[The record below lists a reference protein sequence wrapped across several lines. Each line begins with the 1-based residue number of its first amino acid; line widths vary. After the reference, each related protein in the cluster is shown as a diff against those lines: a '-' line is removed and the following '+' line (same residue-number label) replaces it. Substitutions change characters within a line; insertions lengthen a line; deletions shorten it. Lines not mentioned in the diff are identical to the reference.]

1 MNKKISN
8 TLTYIVFLLLGV
20 LLLWL
25 CFRKINFSDVL
36 DYIKTAKYSWM
47 LLSLACLGISL
58 FFRALRW
65 NILIESLGYKTR
77 VSTTYESVLIAYF
90 ANTVFPRLG
99 EVTRCGTLTKKE
111 NIPFDKSFGTV
122 ISERVLDLAI
132 LFAMALLVILFQW
145 NLLGSLITSW
155 LNPLIESLRNNVL
168 LGGIAIT
175 AFIAFCA
182 TIVFFFRKKKS
193 ILAKNKLYQKL
204 ASLWNGFLDGIKTI
218 FTMEKKGLFIFYTL
232 LIWGFYVVMT
242 WLPFYMLPETSHL
255 GLTEAVKR
263 YHPWIFSGAIET
275 AAPDLQAGDIVT
287 VVDSKN
293 NILGTGFAE
302 AGNIAVKVLA
312 FENVKID
319 KFFWKERLNKA
330 FELRKLMEL
339 TDNEHTNCYRL
350 VHSEGDN
357 LPGLIIDIYGKTAVV
372 QAQTEGMALNVK
384 AIADAL
390 MTVEG
395 LNINAVY
402 NKSSEAMQRMGKDAV
417 EDGYLIGE
425 KSDEF
430 VLENDSKFL
439 IDWEEGQ
446 KTGFFLDQRYNRDLV
461 RQLAKGK
468 NVLNTFC
475 YTGGFSVTALKGG
488 ANKVV
493 SVDCSKKAITA
504 CEKNI
509 ALNGFDIKENPSVAE
524 DAKLFLQNMKK
535 GEFDLIILDPPA
547 FAKNHKSLHRGLQGY
562 KFINYEA
569 MTKIKEGGLLFTFS
583 CSQAVDKAQFQSIVM
598 AAAIEAGR
606 KAQIIFQL
614 DQPDDHPV
622 NIYHP
627 EGAYLKGLVLKI
639 D

>member
-8 TLTYIVFLLLGV
+8 SLTYIVFLLLGV

-175 AFIAFCA
+175 VFIAFCA

-218 FTMEKKGLFIFYTL
+218 FTMKKKGLFIIYTL

-255 GLTEAVKR
+255 GLTEAVTLLGLATLGVVAPVPGGMGV
-263 YHPWIFSGAIET
+263 YHFIG
-275 AAPDLQAGDIVT
+275 
-287 VVDSKN
+287 
-293 NILGTGFAE
+293 IL
-302 AGNIAVKVLA
+302 L
-312 FENVKID
+312 
-319 KFFWKERLNKA
+319 
-330 FELRKLMEL
+330 
-339 TDNEHTNCYRL
+339 
-350 VHSEGDN
+350 
-357 LPGLIIDIYGKTAVV
+357 
-372 QAQTEGMALNVK
+372 
-384 AIADAL
+384 
-390 MTVEG
+390 
-395 LNINAVY
+395 
-402 NKSSEAMQRMGKDAV
+402 
-417 EDGYLIGE
+417 
-425 KSDEF
+425 
-430 VLENDSKFL
+430 
-439 IDWEEGQ
+439 
-446 KTGFFLDQRYNRDLV
+446 
-461 RQLAKGK
+461 
-468 NVLNTFC
+468 
-475 YTGGFSVTALKGG
+475 
-488 ANKVV
+488 
-493 SVDCSKKAITA
+493 
-504 CEKNI
+504 
-509 ALNGFDIKENPSVAE
+509 LNGFYGISESAAVSFVTINHTSQMIFYLVAGCLSY
-524 DAKLFLQNMKK
+524 AIMF
-535 GEFDLIILDPPA
+535 
-547 FAKNHKSLHRGLQGY
+547 
-562 KFINYEA
+562 FI
-569 MTKIKEGGLLFTFS
+569 
-583 CSQAVDKAQFQSIVM
+583 DR
-598 AAAIEAGR
+598 R
-606 KAQIIFQL
+606 KPINEEL
-614 DQPDDHPV
+614 GV
-622 NIYHP
+622 RN
-627 EGAYLKGLVLKI
+627 
-639 D
+639 